1 MAFLRCRATRASLLC
16 AACLLALVCLPRPAS
31 AQSDDEVPRVTRTYA
46 LENARVVR
54 APGDVLERATVVVRD
69 GLILRVGPDAAIPF
83 DAQRIA
89 ADSLTVYAGFID
101 GLSHTGIPT
110 PKPDQDREDVERPG
124 DPPNDRAGIQP
135 ERRASAMLDASDSS
149 IEDLREAGFTVAHVV
164 PHGRMLPGHG
174 AVILLAG
181 DAPNALV
188 VRDDAALFT
197 QFESASGVYP
207 ATDMAVIAKL
217 RQLYREA
224 ERRQRVETL
233 YADNASG
240 MERPAFDPV
249 HQAFFPVLDGDL
261 PMAFYTEDA
270 LDIHRALSLHRDLGF
285 PLMLAGLNQSFLTV
299 DALRTA
305 DAPLL
310 LTLDLPEAKDD
321 EAASDTTAADTTA
334 APTDTTA
341 TAMTP
346 DAPESFFVRDFRTRS
361 YEDVEDETK
370 NLEARQAI
378 EREKYYATA
387 ATLHEAGLR
396 FGFTTM
402 DVKPK
407 DVHDNL
413 RTMIEHGLP
422 EDAALAALTTDAA
435 SALGLSDV
443 TGTVEDG
450 KMANLVVTDGPL
462 FAEETE
468 IRYVFVDG
476 QLFEMETAPEA
487 TEPAA
492 VTPAGTWSYEVE
504 TPQGTIGGV
513 LTLSGEPDDLEG
525 TITNDATPG
534 EPANLEDVVV
544 SGTTLSFR
552 FDGGQFGEISV
563 NVDIEGDTFE
573 GSLSVPDFGGM
584 PISGTRTASPD
595 R

>member
-1 MAFLRCRATRASLLC
+1 MALLRHRTVLIPTLW
-16 AACLLALVCLPRPAS
+16 AACLLALTLLPPPVA
-31 AQSDDEVPRVTRTYA
+31 AQSADDVPRVTRTFA

-54 APGDVLERATVVVRD
+54 APGDVLDRATVVVRD

-83 DAQRIA
+83 DAERIA

-101 GLSHTGIPT
+101 GLSHAGIPT
-110 PKPDQDREDVERPG
+110 PEPNRDREDVERPG

-135 ERRASAMLDASDSS
+135 ERRASAMLDAGDGS
-149 IEDLREAGFTVAHVV
+149 IEDLREAGFTMAHVV
-164 PHGRMLPGHG
+164 PHGQMLPGHG

-181 DAPNALV
+181 DDPNALV
-188 VRDDAALFT
+188 VRDDAALFA
-197 QFESASGVYP
+197 QFDGASGVYP
-207 ATDMAVIAKL
+207 ATDMAVIATL

-224 ERRQRVETL
+224 ERRQRVEAL

-261 PMAFYTEDA
+261 PMAFYTDNA
-270 LDIHRALSLHRDLGF
+270 LDVYRALSLQDDLGF
-285 PLMLAGLNQSFLTV
+285 PLLLAGLNQGFLAI
-299 DALRTA
+299 DALQEA
-305 DAPLL
+305 DVPLL
-310 LTLDLPEAKDD
+310 LTLDLPETKDD
-321 EAASDTTAADTTA
+321 EAASDTTTADTTA
-334 APTDTTA
+334 APADTTA
-341 TAMTP
+341 SPMTP
-346 DAPESFFVRDFRTRS
+346 DRPGSFFLRDLRTRS
-361 YEDVEDETK
+361 YEDIERETE
-370 NLEARQAI
+370 NLEARQAL

-387 ATLHEAGLR
+387 ATLHEAGLP
-396 FGFTTM
+396 FGFTTK

-407 DVHDNL
+407 DIHANL

-435 SALGLSDV
+435 ATLGLSDV
-443 TGTVEDG
+443 TGTVEVG

-462 FAEETE
+462 FDEDTE

-476 QLFEMETAPEA
+476 QMFEMETGAEA
-487 TEPAA
+487 TAPAA
-492 VTPAGTWSYEVE
+492 VSPAGTWSYEVE

-513 LTLSGEPDDLEG
+513 LTLSGDPDDLEG
-525 TITNDATPG
+525 TITNDASPG
-534 EPANLEDVVV
+534 DPADLEDVVV
-544 SGTTLSFR
+544 SGTTLSFS

-563 NVDIEGDTFE
+563 SVNIEGDTFE
-573 GSLSVPDFGGM
+573 GSLSVPGAGGL